1 MTYYISLN
9 DFHVTQLS
17 FFLLQVSMTG
27 NLITGQ
33 FSISRIIV
41 LYSVVVNVLDE
52 FSIQSIFVTKFLK
65 DLSARNL
72 LNASIFYSI
81 FNDLV

>member
-1 MTYYISLN
+1 MTS
-9 DFHVTQLS
+9 
-17 FFLLQVSMTG
+17 